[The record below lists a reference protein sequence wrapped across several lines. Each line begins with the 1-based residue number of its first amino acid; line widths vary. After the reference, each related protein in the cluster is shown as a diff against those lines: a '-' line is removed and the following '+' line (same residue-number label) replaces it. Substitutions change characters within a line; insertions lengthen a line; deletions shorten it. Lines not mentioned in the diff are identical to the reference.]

1 MTDIITHILD
11 DEIPECELLKMLEE
25 LEQESEKEW
34 KEIATIAKEQNRKFH
49 RAKKAPKV
57 SKSIQSPKEKIEPC
71 VGVRKIRFIKIDRSV
86 DYRFCKGCWRMFM
99 DSQPLQGKV
108 FTDASFN
115 IEIEDLDR
123 P

>member
-11 DEIPECELLKMLEE
+11 DEIPECELLKMLKEIEE
-25 LEQESEKEW
+25 EWEKEW
-34 KEIATIAKEQNRKFH
+34 KEIETIAKEQNRKIH
-49 RAKKAPKV
+49 RSKKV
-57 SKSIQSPKEKIEPC
+57 KEKLP
-71 VGVRKIRFIKIDRSV
+71 IRFADCERSV

>member
-11 DEIPECELLKMLEE
+11 DEIPECELLKMLKEIEE
-25 LEQESEKEW
+25 ESEKEW
-34 KEIATIAKEQNRKFH
+34 KEIETIAKQQKRKFH
-49 RAKKAPKV
+49 RSKKV
-57 SKSIQSPKEKIEPC
+57 KEKP
-71 VGVRKIRFIKIDRSV
+71 VVRFADCERSV
-86 DYRFCKGCWRMFM
+86 DYRFCKECHRKFM